1 MSTITNHDI
10 ATEALA
16 GRDADANNLGNFWT
30 TKAPK
35 SLYSLYHWL
44 SPRLAD
50 IYSARREHITQVIY
64 SYSTPI
70 MWKDSGV
77 WVRPDARYSVTTSA
91 KHMSTLWK
99 IDKRVNIPE
108 DCGQEEYLRLLSG
121 KMVYLPGYGKL
132 GRIIP
137 G

>member
-1 MSTITNHDI
+1 MGITNRDI
-10 ATEALA
+10 VTEALA
-16 GRDADANNLGNFWT
+16 GRDAEANNMGNFWT
-30 TKAPK
+30 MSKPT
-35 SLYSLYHWL
+35 SLYSLHHWL
-44 SPRLAD
+44 SPELAS
-50 IYSARREHITQVIY
+50 IYNARREHITQVIY
-64 SYSTPI
+64 SFDTPI

-77 WVRPDARYSVTTSA
+77 WVCPDARYSVTTSA

>member
-1 MSTITNHDI
+1 MGITNRDI
-10 ATEALA
+10 VTEALA
-16 GRDADANNLGNFWT
+16 GRDAEANNMGNFWT
-30 TKAPK
+30 MSKPT
-35 SLYSLYHWL
+35 SLYSLHHWL
-44 SPRLAD
+44 SPELAS
-50 IYSARREHITQVIY
+50 IYNARREHITQVIY
-64 SYSTPI
+64 SFDTPI

-99 IDKRVNIPE
+99 IDGEVYIPE